1 MAETIISDPTTTED
15 QTEATKTT
23 EAEVATK
30 ASRPAAH
37 ITNNSAV
44 EVTPEVVAIMTV
56 VDKADS
62 PKSQLLPSL
71 AQDQDKLANWFQ
83 ITSNSRSRTKA
94 WFTSTRLTG
103 VPSAKVVTLNVLR
116 SDQLMKKF

>member
-44 EVTPEVVAIMTV
+44 EVTLEVAVAMVIAAAG
-56 VDKADS
+56 KADS

-94 WFTSTRLTG
+94 WFTFTQSIG
-103 VPSAKVVTLNVLR
+103 EP
-116 SDQLMKKF
+116 

>member
-1 MAETIISDPTTTED
+1 VAETIISDPTTTED

-44 EVTPEVVAIMTV
+44 EVTLEVAVAMVIAAA
-56 VDKADS
+56 DKVDS

-71 AQDQDKLANWFQ
+71 AQDQDKLVNWFQ
-83 ITSNSRSRTKA
+83 ITLNSQSRTKA
-94 WFTSTRLTG
+94 WFTSTRSTG
-103 VPSAKVVTLNVLR
+103 VP
-116 SDQLMKKF
+116 